1 MAPVKSHKQ
10 PATRQYQPG
19 VRTSRGDIAHPRSG
33 YGADEEEKQGSPGIQ
48 NHTVL
53 NRSGGGGSGR
63 GSPRSAHPRGDDG
76 EDASDEDSS
85 SSDSSSVGCHQP
97 GNPAQNNHSSDSDLS
112 STSEES
118 DWGSNIQSVDGLG
131 NLSDPGF
138 MLVVRNESTLPNP
151 AERIELPKVCLRM
164 TSEDPLHQGWEIANF
179 LTVRGN
185 AHRLKRA
192 LSNLVRTDEG
202 VESREHLP
210 ARRVLEYLASS
221 TRNRKFRSPY
231 ELEQATNPDV
241 AWGFEINLLIGMLTV
256 YAPPRV
262 GGIVWRRN
270 VFRDAL
276 RLDEDRVPG
285 MIYRYWFHEL
295 SSFDSEEAFRR
306 DVLSR
311 FNTGAAEHY
320 WISRF
325 QGLHSPAQLDETHG
339 ESTSPSVTTPS
350 STEDGET
357 VNGYPV
363 PPLIPTYATH
373 PAPWRQQQQQH
384 RPGPHNQMAEGVSPV
399 FGNGPNTLTGRYDGG
414 YTGGQG
420 GNHTTG
426 APPQG
431 PQTPNLPSPGGYRGG
446 AIGGLRPGPR
456 LRYTDDPDSGDDV
469 EDERPSRPLPA
480 LRQYIP
486 RKRPVTWG
494 GSGVRS
500 NIGATETPDRS
511 WTAPNSNYYDTYEP
525 TSPNQDYSPRARS
538 EDRNSRD
545 YSNASTEIL
554 EQNNGGEG
562 PARRSPVSYQT
573 NGPPAGL
580 FTQQPTAGRHG
591 SLGAGNDAS
600 AQGQGNEENIP
611 PSYRFDTARPP
622 PGPRT
627 PLPVYD
633 RMLQYRDYRPIDS
646 DSDSSVDLRRESH
659 GDDDGSP
666 TLRVRAAI
674 RQTGD
679 RAVDGSPET
688 PSFRRA
694 RGVWRRR
701 PRTTSPGTIRDTI
714 EHESEAED
722 SRPVQQPRHMLS
734 PGALRYRIFED
745 DLPDLGGPAR
755 AATADDL
762 PDYES
767 DPHELPALTRGRAPS
782 PGAKRCSA
790 ADASPGPPDSALG
803 PRALSPKEE
812 GYAADESD
820 SESDST
826 FDSDS
831 DSESDSDL
839 DSSSSGSSS
848 DSDSD
853 SDGSPGPPDS
863 ARPPPRSDGD
873 PPASPNLERETQGV
887 YPSIGHAASL
897 EPTPAPA
904 RENEE
909 IVFRDPGWSS
919 PSREPVD
926 EDVGPRTMTPPVG
939 GGYIHED
946 AYPHP
951 LPPARNDNENGEQ
964 EKGCG
969 EDYEE
974 GQGVDSSAAGST
986 YEALLAEE
994 QRLMREY
1001 TALLDE
1007 QSRQPAGAR
1016 RMLVSADYYS
1026 SPEPEERLGL
1036 GAGGGGYISV
1046 GSSPP

>member
-1 MAPVKSHKQ
+1 MAPVESQKQ
-10 PATRQYQPG
+10 PPTRQYQPG
-19 VRTSRGDIAHPRSG
+19 VRTSRGYIAHPRSG
-33 YGADEEEKQGSPGIQ
+33 YEADEEKRQGSPGIQ

-53 NRSGGGGSGR
+53 NRSSGGGSGR
-63 GSPRSAHPRGDDG
+63 GPPRSAPPGGDDG
-76 EDASDEDSS
+76 DASDEDSS
-85 SSDSSSVGCHQP
+85 SSDSSSGGGHQP
-97 GNPAQNNHSSDSDLS
+97 GNPAQNDHSSDSDLS

-118 DWGSNIQSVDGLG
+118 DWGSDIQSVDGMG

-138 MLVVRNESTLPNP
+138 MLVVRNEPTLRDP
-151 AERIELPKVCLRM
+151 AEGIELPKVCLRM

-185 AHRLKRA
+185 PHRLKRA
-192 LSNLVRTDEG
+192 LSNLVRTNEA

-210 ARRVLEYLASS
+210 ARRVLEDLASS

-241 AWGFEINLLIGMLTV
+241 AWGFEVNFLLGMLTV

-262 GGIVWRRN
+262 GGLVRRGN
-270 VFRDAL
+270 FFRDAL
-276 RLDEDRVPG
+276 RQDGDRVPG
-285 MIYRYWFHEL
+285 LIYRYRFHEL

-311 FNTGAAEHY
+311 FNTEATEHY
-320 WISRF
+320 WISML
-325 QGLHSPAQLDETHG
+325 QGLHSPAQLDETPT

-373 PAPWRQQQQQH
+373 PAPWGHEQH
-384 RPGPHNQMAEGVSPV
+384 MPGPHNHMAQGAPPV
-399 FGNGPNTLTGRYDGG
+399 FGNGPGTPTDHYDGG

-420 GNHTTG
+420 GNHTAD

-431 PQTPNLPSPGGYRGG
+431 PQTPNLAFPGGYRGG
-446 AIGGLRPGPR
+446 AIGGLPPGPR
-456 LRYTDDPDSGDDV
+456 LRYTDDPDSDDDV

-480 LRQYIP
+480 LRQYTS
-486 RKRPVTWG
+486 RNGPVTWG
-494 GSGVRS
+494 GSGFRS

-511 WTAPNSNYYDTYEP
+511 WTAPSSNYYDTYEP
-525 TSPNQDYSPRARS
+525 TSPNQGYSPLARS
-538 EDRNSRD
+538 EDHNSRD
-545 YSNASTEIL
+545 DSNASTEIL
-554 EQNNGGEG
+554 DQNNGGEG

-573 NGPPAGL
+573 NGPPARL
-580 FTQQPTAGRHG
+580 FTQQPTSEGHG
-591 SLGAGNDAS
+591 SLEAGNNAS
-600 AQGQGNEENIP
+600 DQGQGNEENIP
-611 PSYRFDTARPP
+611 PFYRFDTVRPP

-633 RMLQYRDYRPIDS
+633 RLLQYRDYRPIDS
-646 DSDSSVDLRRESH
+646 DSDSSVDLRRESY

-674 RQTGD
+674 RQTED
-679 RAVDGSPET
+679 RTVDASPET

-694 RGVWRRR
+694 REAWRRG
-701 PRTTSPGTIRDTI
+701 PRTMSPAAIRDTV
-714 EHESEAED
+714 EHDSEDED

-755 AATADDL
+755 AATEDDL

-782 PGAKRCSA
+782 PSARRCSA
-790 ADASPGPPDSALG
+790 ADASPGPPDFALD
-803 PRALSPKEE
+803 PRALSPKDA

-826 FDSDS
+826 FGSDS
-831 DSESDSDL
+831 DSESDPGL
-839 DSSSSGSSS
+839 DSGSSDSSS

-853 SDGSPGPPDS
+853 ESPGPPDT

-873 PPASPNLERETQGV
+873 PPASPDLEREAQDAYPV
-887 YPSIGHAASL
+887 YGYAASL

-904 RENEE
+904 RESEE

-926 EDVGPRTMTPPVG
+926 EDVEPRTMTPPVG

-969 EDYEE
+969 EDCEE
-974 GQGVDSSAAGST
+974 GQDVDSSAGENT

-994 QRLMREY
+994 QRLMQEY
-1001 TALLDE
+1001 TALLEE
-1007 QSRQPAGAR
+1007 QSRQPTSAR

-1026 SPEPEERLGL
+1026 SPEPEERVEL
-1036 GAGGGGYISV
+1036 GAGDGGYISV